1 MLAAWIAGALV
12 LGLLA
17 WRAGLPPL
25 VGFLVSGF
33 VLQALGAEPTP
44 MLDEL
49 AHAGVLLLLFAVG
62 LKLRWKTLMRL
73 EVWGTALVH
82 LVLTIGVALLLVRFA
97 TGFAWLMAAM
107 LAASLGFSS
116 TVLAAKVLEAH
127 GELRAVHGRIAIGI
141 LIVQDLVAVALLA
154 LFSARAP
161 SPYVLLLLLIPFV
174 RPVIAS
180 LLDLVGHGEL
190 LVLFGV
196 ALAIAVGGQGFEYLG
211 LSPELGA
218 LVLGTMLSDHK
229 RAQELSGA
237 LWGLKEFFLV
247 GFFLSIGLSG
257 SPSWATVNSAMWLLL
272 LLPLK
277 GVAFFALLL
286 AFGLRARTGFLT
298 AVSLTTYSEF
308 GLIVVQAGVLNGYFE
323 QELLLVAALVVAAS
337 FVVAAPFNTSA
348 HAIHNFISPWLVRFE
363 RDKRHPDDE
372 PISLGSAEILIV
384 GMGRVGVGAYDYLRE
399 QHEHIVGI
407 DNDPGKLEANR
418 KEGRRVVY
426 ADAEDQDFW
435 ALLNVDKL
443 RAVML
448 AMPDLEANLAAIREL
463 RRSGFT
469 GLLSATH
476 HFPED
481 AEPMRE
487 AGCDLAYYYFSEA
500 GVGFAR
506 HTLENLAADEPEESD
521 TLDEAAERA

>member
-1 MLAAWIAGALV
+1 MFAAWIASALV

-33 VLQALGAEPTP
+33 VLHAMGAEPTP
-44 MLDEL
+44 MLDEI

-73 EVWGTALVH
+73 EVWGTAIVH
-82 LVLTIGVALLLVRFA
+82 LALTVGVALLLIRFA
-97 TGFAWLMAAM
+97 TGFGWLIAVV
-107 LAASLGFSS
+107 LAAALGFSS
-116 TVLAAKVLEAH
+116 TVLAAKVLESQ

-141 LIVQDLVAVALLA
+141 LIVQDLCAVALLA
-154 LFSARAP
+154 VFSSGTP
-161 SPYVLLLLLIPFV
+161 SPYALLLLLIPFV
-174 RPVIAS
+174 RPLIGR

-196 ALAIAVGGQGFEYLG
+196 ALAIAVGGQGFEYIG

-218 LVLGTMLSDHK
+218 LVLGMMLADHK
-229 RAQELSGA
+229 RGQELSAA

-257 SPSWATVNSAMWLLL
+257 SPTWATVHSALWLLL
-272 LLPLK
+272 LLPFK
-277 GVAFFALLL
+277 GAAFFGLLL
-286 AFGLRARTGFLT
+286 AFGLRARTSFLT
-298 AVSLTTYSEF
+298 ALSLTTYSEF
-308 GLIVVQAGVLNGYFE
+308 GLIVVQAGVSNGYFE
-323 QELLLVAALVVAAS
+323 PEWLMVAAVAVAAS
-337 FVVAAPFNTSA
+337 FVIAAPLNASA
-348 HAIHNFISPWLVRFE
+348 HAIHNLISPWLVRLE

-384 GMGRVGVGAYDYLRE
+384 GMGRVGTGAYDYLRE
-399 QHEHIVGI
+399 QNEHIVGV
-407 DNDPGKLEANR
+407 DNDPGKLER
-418 KEGRRVVY
+418 SRGDGRRVVY
-426 ADAEDQDFW
+426 ADAEDPDFW
-435 ALLNVDKL
+435 SMLAVDKL
-443 RAVML
+443 RAIML
-448 AMPDLEANLAAIREL
+448 AIPDLQANLSAIRDL
-463 RRSGFT
+463 RRRGYT

-476 HFPED
+476 HFPEES
-481 AEPMRE
+481 APIRE

-506 HTLENLAADEPEESD
+506 HTLENL
-521 TLDEAAERA
+521 ERADSAQVSGE